1 MATIL
6 ESFFRERIV
15 ARLEFMVMLGSE
27 VFVLLNKEKAK
38 QKKKKSKIFREDKLL
53 SKILCNSFHHWF

>member
-15 ARLEFMVMLGSE
+15 ARLEFMVTLGSE

-38 QKKKKSKIFREDKLL
+38 QKKKIKNL
-53 SKILCNSFHHWF
+53 